1 MDRGCRDGG
10 IKKWRSGEMDRGWID
25 REMKRQR
32 DTEIQRYRGTKTER
46 LRERKIER

>member
-10 IKKWRSGEMDRGWID
+10 IKKWRYGEMDRGWID

-32 DTEIQRYRGTKTER
+32 DTEKER
-46 LRERKIER
+46 LRDKVSERW